1 MLDAGAAVRNFGEV
15 VLAEFLLFLETKRAV
30 VGGDNLQSV
39 LGEALPEFFLVPLFA
54 ERWSENVLRAFKSG
68 RVHIFQREI
77 QVLRA
82 GLRVGGQAAVAGLA
96 DFFKRLVAGEVDD
109 INRRSGHFG

>member
-1 MLDAGAAVRNFGEV
+1 MPGPPLGILVKSSLPSSFC
-15 VLAEFLLFLETKRAV
+15 FLETKRAV

-39 LGEALPEFFLVPLFA
+39 LGEALPEFFLVPFFA

-77 QVLRA
+77 QVLR
-82 GLRVGGQAAVAGLA
+82 G
-96 DFFKRLVAGEVDD
+96 
-109 INRRSGHFG
+109 RSSA